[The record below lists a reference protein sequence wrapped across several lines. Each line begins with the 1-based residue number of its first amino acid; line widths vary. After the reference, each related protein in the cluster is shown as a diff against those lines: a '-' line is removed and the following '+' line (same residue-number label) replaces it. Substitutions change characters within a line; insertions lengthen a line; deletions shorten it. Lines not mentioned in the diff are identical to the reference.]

1 MRTHRALTR
10 LSPDHDPPPPT
21 FLRAPERCPEHG
33 VPIARRG
40 ASRLEPPPTE
50 PGSPHLLRAA
60 PRSPL
65 RLQYQPR
72 SGGTLPL
79 GPPVGLG
86 PCDPGRGAPK
96 TSDPTRAAATLGKSH
111 NLDCAASGRW
121 AQWAGK
127 GGAAE
132 EKAGEAG
139 GAGGACSSRAQAPPP
154 GSPPTAVPAGSTPTA
169 TQRRPSSRCRQDPTL
184 SPPTRTQ
191 IQTRTPTRTRTV
203 THTRTQ
209 TRTQT

>member
-139 GAGGACSSRAQAPPP
+139 GAPAPPEP
-154 GSPPTAVPAGSTPTA
+154 RPLPQGRPQPPCPRVPPRPQPSGGQVHAAART
-169 TQRRPSSRCRQDPTL
+169 RPSAPRPGPRSRPGPRPGPGQ
-184 SPPTRTQ
+184 
-191 IQTRTPTRTRTV
+191 
-203 THTRTQ
+203 
-209 TRTQT
+209 